1 MKVLNFIEKIC
12 GRRPGEQRSRRDV
25 LEIGT
30 LGLTGMT
37 LADLLR
43 ARAHGTEQSTPTR
56 KTSVIL
62 LFLEGGASQ
71 YETFDPKNE
80 APVEIRSPLDSI
92 STRLPGVQF
101 CSLFPQMAQVADRLA
116 IVRSFTHSDG
126 DHGGAAHWVKTGHPW
141 PPPFFGTSGLRIKQL
156 TPSIGSVV
164 ARARGP
170 VHREA
175 GVPTYLNMR
184 TIPGYEGD
192 NAAWLGPAAE
202 PFHVG
207 TGNSTLMANM
217 TLAIPRDRLTDRLTL
232 MRSLDRLEQSHDQ
245 NSAWG
250 GVDEFQDQALRVITG
265 HARQAFDLTREEPRL
280 RERYGPGLGQ
290 ELLLARR
297 LCEAGVGFVTIN
309 NSTSGKIDGW
319 DHHIDI
325 IPSCQFLCP
334 PLDQAVS
341 AFIDDVR
348 ERGLDEEILLV
359 ITGEFG
365 RTPRMNK
372 NAGRDH
378 WAPINP
384 LILAGGGLKM
394 GQTIGASDSHGAY
407 PRERPILPE
416 DLMATCF
423 HVLGIEQDLQYVHP
437 SGRPISM
444 IHGDGRPIMELL

>member
-1 MKVLNFIEKIC
+1 MLNLSESNR
-12 GRRPGEQRSRRDV
+12 GRLPGERRSRRDFLRV
-25 LEIGT
+25 GT
-30 LGLTGMT
+30 LGLTGLT

-43 ARAHGTEQSTPTR
+43 ARAVGSEQSTPTK

-71 YETFDPKNE
+71 FETFDPKNE
-80 APVEIRSPLDSI
+80 APVEIRSPLGSI
-92 STRLPGVQF
+92 PTRLPGVEF
-101 CSLFPQMAQVADRLA
+101 GSLFPQMAQVADRLA

-141 PPPFFGTSGLRIKQL
+141 PPEFFGKSGLRIKQL

-170 VHREA
+170 VHLQA

-192 NAAWLGPAAE
+192 NAAWLGPANE
-202 PFHVG
+202 PFQVG
-207 TGNSTLMANM
+207 TGNNSLLADM
-217 TLAIPRDRLTDRLTL
+217 TLTIPRDRLSDRLTL
-232 MRSLDRLEQSHDQ
+232 MRSLDRLERSHDQ
-245 NSAWG
+245 RSPWRG
-250 GVDEFQDQALRVITG
+250 IDEFQDQATRVITG

-309 NSTSGKIDGW
+309 NSTGGDIDGW
-319 DHHIDI
+319 DHHKKI
-325 IPSCQFLCP
+325 IPSCEFLCP
-334 PLDQAVS
+334 PLDRAVS
-341 AFIDDVR
+341 AFIDDVC
-348 ERGLDEEILLV
+348 ERGLDEQVLLI

-365 RTPRMNK
+365 RTPRLNK
-372 NAGRDH
+372 EAGRDH

-384 LILAGGGLKM
+384 LILAGGGLRM
-394 GQTIGASDSHGAY
+394 GQVIGASDSHGAY

-423 HVLGIEQDLQYVHP
+423 HVLGIDQDLQYVHP

-444 IHGDGRPIMELL
+444 IHQDGKPIKELL